1 MSRDLK
7 SFKKPTRVLN
17 TKNINN
23 DVVLL
28 FKAIFRYR
36 NCFLSSVAID
46 GKNVD

>member
-17 TKNINN
+17 TKNIN